1 MTNKSNAK
9 PTNAFDDPD
18 FALEAQNEVEH
29 TNRVLDQNLP
39 SNNAL
44 GGFQGEIF
52 AADVNSVNIKIDRVF
67 QITEAIAHHKASQL
81 EMRSPKCPEGKFFY
95 SNLL

>member
-1 MTNKSNAK
+1 MTNNSNTK
-9 PTNAFDDPD
+9 LTNAFDAPD
-18 FALEAQNEVEH
+18 FDIEAQNEVEH
-29 TNRVLDQNLP
+29 SNRVLDRNLP

-44 GGFQGEIF
+44 GGFQMEIF

-67 QITEAIAHHKASQL
+67 QITKAIAHHKASQL
-81 EMRSPKCPEGKFFY
+81 EMRSRKCSEDSFLY